1 MDECTRPEYFI
12 VRGSLRPRL
21 FGERR
26 LEVAEREAALRPVA
40 GRAANAHAGRDIIV
54 APPRIGGQ

>member
-1 MDECTRPEYFI
+1 
-12 VRGSLRPRL
+12 VRGSLQAAV

-26 LEVAEREAALRPVA
+26 LEVAEHEAALRPVA

-54 APPRIGGQ
+54 APPRIGGR